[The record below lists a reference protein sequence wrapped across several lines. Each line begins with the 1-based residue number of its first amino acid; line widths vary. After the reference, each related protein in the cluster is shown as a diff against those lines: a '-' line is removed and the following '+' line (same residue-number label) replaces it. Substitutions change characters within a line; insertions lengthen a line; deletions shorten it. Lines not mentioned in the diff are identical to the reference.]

1 MFETLSQRLRDS
13 LRRLSGRG
21 RISQDNVAEAMRE
34 VRTALLEADVHVDVV
49 KSFCEEVLADSI
61 GTEVTRS
68 LKPDQEM
75 IGIVHRKLVELM
87 GPVDSHI
94 MLVEP
99 PPTVVMVCGL
109 QGSGKTTTAAK
120 LAAYLK
126 KRGKSVLVV
135 AADLQRP
142 AAVEQLRVL
151 TEQVNREGKGPA
163 PVHFYAEPDRCAE
176 YRGAIGV
183 AVDVCRH
190 GLAEAKRAKADVC
203 VLDTAGR
210 LHIDEE
216 LMRELDAVNRAVAAH
231 QIYLV
236 LDAMIG
242 QDAVNSAR
250 AFHERLTVD
259 GIILTKFDS
268 DTRGGAALSVRRVTG
283 APVKFV
289 GTGERFD
296 DLEEFHAERM
306 AGRILGM
313 GDVVSLVE
321 RAQEEVSE
329 EDALKLAEKLA
340 QGRLTMDDFLKQLRM
355 LRRMGPMKHLLG
367 MLPGV
372 GAAIKDMEVNEK
384 QLDRLEGI
392 VHSMT
397 RKERDDIAL
406 LNKSRIKRIAR
417 GAGTTTAEVNRLT
430 KQFEM
435 LQKVTRQAAGGGMRG
450 RLKALRDQTRAE
462 PGATMPAL
470 RNMPVLPQ
478 RGSTKISAVKKGFK
492 QRRKGR

>member
-1 MFETLSQRLRDS
+1 
-13 LRRLSGRG
+13 
-21 RISQDNVAEAMRE
+21 VAEAMRE

-49 KSFCEEVLADSI
+49 KSFCDEVLADSL

-68 LKPDQEM
+68 LRPDQEM

-109 QGSGKTTTAAK
+109 QGSGKTTTVAK

-126 KRGKSVLVV
+126 RRGKSVMVV

-151 TEQVNREGKGPA
+151 TEQVNRDGKGPA
-163 PVHFYAEPDRCAE
+163 PVHFYAEPERCAE

-190 GLAEAKRAKADVC
+190 GLAEAKRAKVDVL

-250 AFHERLTVD
+250 AFHGRLNVD

-268 DTRGGAALSVRRVTG
+268 DTRGGAA
-283 APVKFV
+283 
-289 GTGERFD
+289 
-296 DLEEFHAERM
+296 M
-306 AGRILGM
+306 
-313 GDVVSLVE
+313 
-321 RAQEEVSE
+321 
-329 EDALKLAEKLA
+329 
-340 QGRLTMDDFLKQLRM
+340 
-355 LRRMGPMKHLLG
+355 
-367 MLPGV
+367 
-372 GAAIKDMEVNEK
+372 KDMEVNEK

-397 RKERDDIAL
+397 GKEREDIAL

-417 GAGTTTAEVNRLT
+417 GSGTTTAEVNRLT

-450 RLKALRDQTRAE
+450 RLKALRDQARAE

-470 RNMPVLPQ
+470 KNMPALPQ